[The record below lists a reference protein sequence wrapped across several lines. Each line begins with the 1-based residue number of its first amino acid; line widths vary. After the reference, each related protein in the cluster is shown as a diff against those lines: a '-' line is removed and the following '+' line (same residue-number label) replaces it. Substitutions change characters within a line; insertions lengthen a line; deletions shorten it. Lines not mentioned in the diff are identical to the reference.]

1 MAIVNNAIGNAGV
14 QTALQNSDFIV
25 LDEYP
30 EAELLDHMVVL
41 FLIFRG
47 ISIVSAPIYI
57 PCISTQGLAHFF
69 ESEVT
74 IRGLGKE
81 TRHVV
86 RPSVTPERVRVQAGT
101 EAGRTTGCVP
111 WVRRL
116 FSA

>member
-1 MAIVNNAIGNAGV
+1 MQV

-57 PCISTQGLAHFF
+57 PCISTQGLAHFL
-69 ESEVT
+69 SEVT

-81 TRHVV
+81 TKRHVV
-86 RPSVTPERVRVQAGT
+86 RVRLITQNG
-101 EAGRTTGCVP
+101 
-111 WVRRL
+111 
-116 FSA
+116 

>member
-1 MAIVNNAIGNAGV
+1 MAIVNTATGNAGV

-57 PCISTQGLAHFF
+57 PCISTQGLVHCF

-74 IRGLGKE
+74 VRGLGKG
-81 TRHVV
+81 TKRHVV
-86 RPSVTPERVRVQAGT
+86 RPSVRPSVTQNG
-101 EAGRTTGCVP
+101 
-111 WVRRL
+111 
-116 FSA
+116 